1 MTTRSGR
8 FGDQPDILL
17 VMADQLAPHF
27 TSTYG
32 HPVVRT
38 PHLDSLAE
46 RGVRFD
52 AAYCHAPLCAPSR
65 FTMLSGM
72 TASTIGAWDNAS
84 EFPASIPTLSH
95 HLRLA
100 GYRTILSGKMHFVG
114 PDQLHGYEER
124 LTTDIYPAD
133 FAWTPNWEKADE
145 RIDKWYHNM
154 EVLADAGQAV
164 TTYQIDYDEEVGHTA
179 RRKLLDIA
187 RDRDD
192 RPFFL
197 TASFIHPHDPYVAR
211 PEWWDL
217 YDHDAIDLP
226 DPYDLDTADP
236 HTRRIRVG
244 IEADTFGGPGAALP
258 TDQVRNARHGYY
270 ANTSYFDDW
279 LGRLVTTLEEIGR
292 LDRTVIIVTA
302 DHGDM
307 LGDRGVFFKMS
318 FHERSARVPL
328 VMAGPGIDG
337 TDEGATVGNACS
349 LLDVLPTLVDVA
361 TDGRGLAE
369 RGFSDHVDT
378 GRWAGRSLWPLAT
391 GGTDDVDETTGEYMG
406 EMTSHPMFM
415 IRRGRYKF
423 ISCATDPDQLYDLEV
438 DPLER
443 NNLIAP
449 VVPLSAETGD
459 GSSGAVVAPA
469 MPEELQ
475 LAPVAD
481 AGGYRELAASFAAE
495 VAERWDSDAIRE
507 RVIDSQRRRRIL
519 HEAMST
525 GVLTSWDHL
534 PVNDVAN
541 AYVRNHQDWA
551 ESGPKMRF
559 P

>member
-1 MTTRSGR
+1 MTTRSGGVGGR
-8 FGDQPDILL
+8 PDILL

-32 HPVVRT
+32 HPLVRT
-38 PHLDSLAE
+38 PHLDALAE

-65 FTMLSGM
+65 FTMLSGL
-72 TASTIGAWDNAS
+72 TASTIGAWDNAA
-84 EFPASIPTLSH
+84 EFPASIPTLTH
-95 HLRLA
+95 YLRLA

-114 PDQLHGYEER
+114 PDQLHGYEQR

-133 FAWTPNWEKADE
+133 FAWTPDWDKADE
-145 RIDKWYHNM
+145 RIDKWYHNVD
-154 EVLADAGQAV
+154 VLADAGPAV

-187 RDRDD
+187 RDSDD

-236 HTRRIRVG
+236 HTRRIRAG
-244 IEADTFGGPGAALP
+244 IQADTVGGPEGAFP
-258 TDQVRNARHGYY
+258 TDQLRNARHGYY
-270 ANTSYFDDW
+270 ANASYFDDW
-279 LGRLVTTLEEIGR
+279 LGRLVTTLEEIDR
-292 LDRTVIIVTA
+292 LERTVIVVTS

-328 VMAGPGIDG
+328 VMAGPGIEG
-337 TDEGATVGNACS
+337 ADEGVTAPNVCS
-349 LLDVLPTLVDVA
+349 LIDLLPTLVDVA
-361 TDGRGLAE
+361 TDGRGLDDQ
-369 RGFSDHVDT
+369 GLTDHVDS

-423 ISCATDPDQLYDLEV
+423 ISCAADPDQLYDLEV

-443 NNLIAP
+443 NNLITPAGDAASADSATAII
-449 VVPLSAETGD
+449 VDQTVREEVP
-459 GSSGAVVAPA
+459 
-469 MPEELQ
+469 
-475 LAPVAD
+475 LAPVTD
-481 AGGYRELAASFAAE
+481 AGDYRELAASFAAE
-495 VAERWDSDAIRE
+495 VAERWDSEAIRE
-507 RVIDSQRRRRIL
+507 RVIESQRRRRIL
-519 HEAMST
+519 QEAMST
-525 GVLTSWDHL
+525 GARTSWDHL

-551 ESGPKMRF
+551 ESGPRLRF

>member
-1 MTTRSGR
+1 MTTRSGGVGGR
-8 FGDQPDILL
+8 PDILL

-32 HPVVRT
+32 HPLVRT
-38 PHLDSLAE
+38 PHLDALAE

-65 FTMLSGM
+65 FTMLSGL
-72 TASTIGAWDNAS
+72 TASTIGAWDNAA
-84 EFPASIPTLSH
+84 EFPASIPTLTH
-95 HLRLA
+95 YLRLA

-133 FAWTPNWEKADE
+133 FAWTPDWDKADE
-145 RIDKWYHNM
+145 RIDKWYHNVD
-154 EVLADAGQAV
+154 VLADAGPAV

-187 RDRDD
+187 RDSDD

-236 HTRRIRVG
+236 HTRRIRAG
-244 IEADTFGGPGAALP
+244 IQADTVGGPKGAFP
-258 TDQVRNARHGYY
+258 TDQLRNARHGYY
-270 ANTSYFDDW
+270 ANASYFDDW
-279 LGRLVTTLEEIGR
+279 LGRLVTTLEEIDR
-292 LDRTVIIVTA
+292 LERTVIVVTS

-328 VMAGPGIDG
+328 VMAGPGIEG
-337 TDEGATVGNACS
+337 ADEGVTASNVCS
-349 LLDVLPTLVDVA
+349 LIDLLPTLVDVA
-361 TDGRGLAE
+361 TDGRGLDDQ
-369 RGFSDHVDT
+369 GLTDHVDS

-443 NNLIAP
+443 NNLITPAGDAASADSATAII
-449 VVPLSAETGD
+449 VDQTVREEVP
-459 GSSGAVVAPA
+459 
-469 MPEELQ
+469 
-475 LAPVAD
+475 LAPVTD
-481 AGGYRELAASFAAE
+481 AGDYRELAASFAAE
-495 VAERWDSDAIRE
+495 VAERWDSEAIRE
-507 RVIDSQRRRRIL
+507 RVIESQRRRRIL
-519 HEAMST
+519 QEAMST
-525 GVLTSWDHL
+525 GARTSWDHL

-551 ESGPKMRF
+551 ESGPRLRF

>member
-1 MTTRSGR
+1 
-8 FGDQPDILL
+8 
-17 VMADQLAPHF
+17 
-27 TSTYG
+27 
-32 HPVVRT
+32 
-38 PHLDSLAE
+38 
-46 RGVRFD
+46 
-52 AAYCHAPLCAPSR
+52 
-65 FTMLSGM
+65 
-72 TASTIGAWDNAS
+72 
-84 EFPASIPTLSH
+84 
-95 HLRLA
+95 
-100 GYRTILSGKMHFVG
+100 
-114 PDQLHGYEER
+114 
-124 LTTDIYPAD
+124 
-133 FAWTPNWEKADE
+133 
-145 RIDKWYHNM
+145 
-154 EVLADAGQAV
+154 
-164 TTYQIDYDEEVGHTA
+164 
-179 RRKLLDIA
+179 
-187 RDRDD
+187 
-192 RPFFL
+192 
-197 TASFIHPHDPYVAR
+197 
-211 PEWWDL
+211 
-217 YDHDAIDLP
+217 
-226 DPYDLDTADP
+226 
-236 HTRRIRVG
+236 
-244 IEADTFGGPGAALP
+244 LP
-258 TDQVRNARHGYY
+258 TV
-270 ANTSYFDDW
+270 
-279 LGRLVTTLEEIGR
+279 VE
-292 LDRTVIIVTA
+292 
-302 DHGDM
+302 
-307 LGDRGVFFKMS
+307 
-318 FHERSARVPL
+318 
-328 VMAGPGIDG
+328 
-337 TDEGATVGNACS
+337 
-349 LLDVLPTLVDVA
+349 VA
-361 TDGRGLAE
+361 TDGRGLADQ
-369 RGFSDHVDT
+369 GFSDHVDT
-378 GRWAGRSLWPLAT
+378 GRWAGRSLWSLAT

-469 MPEELQ
+469 MPDELQ